1 MSTTDADAD
10 AEPDEFGDSI
20 KWDPTELTS
29 AEVEKE
35 E

>member
-1 MSTTDADAD
+1 MLAD

-20 KWDPTELTS
+20 EWDPTELTS